1 MSVTIING
9 GTQGLGEAVAR
20 RLVHQ
25 GASGL
30 VIGGRSVDKG
40 QSLAA
45 ELTELGT
52 ATIFVRS
59 DMTDPGAP
67 QQLVDVCVERFGA
80 PHGLVNVAAATSR
93 ANLFADTPEHFDRHF
108 TVNVKAPYFLI
119 QAAANEMLSA
129 GVAGSIVNVGS
140 TAAHGGS
147 TKLTSY
153 SMSKGA
159 LAIMTKNLAFGL
171 MQHGIRVNQVNPGWM
186 DTEAEHHVQVEQDGA
201 PENWLEIAEAN
212 SPQGRLVKPWEVA
225 NVIAFCLSD
234 ESGMM
239 TGNCIDID
247 RSVLGAGDVMVPTTA
262 DAVWPQPTG
271 RVLRGRASDD
281 PGSR

>member
-1 MSVTIING
+1 MSITIING

-20 RLVHQ
+20 KLVQQ
-25 GASGL
+25 GATGL
-30 VIGGRSVDKG
+30 ALGGRSVERG
-40 QSLAA
+40 HALAA

-52 ATIFVRS
+52 PTIFVLS

-67 QQLVDVCVERFGA
+67 GHLVDACVDRFGA
-80 PHGLVNVAAATSR
+80 PHGVVNVAAATSR
-93 ANLFADTPEHFDRHF
+93 GTLFTDTPEHFDKHF

-119 QAAANEMLSA
+119 QAAATAMLRA

-140 TAAHGGS
+140 TSAYGGA

-186 DTEAEHHVQVEQDGA
+186 DTESEHHVQVELDGA
-201 PENWLEIAEAN
+201 PDDWLQIAEAS

-225 NVIAFCLSD
+225 NAIAFCLSD

-247 RSVLGAGDVMVPTTA
+247 RAVVGAGDVCVPTAA
-262 DAVWPQPTG
+262 DAIWTT
-271 RVLRGRASDD
+271 
-281 PGSR
+281 